1 MGRST
6 VTGLP
11 LRKRAN
17 DEPGSSRARV
27 ALARC
32 EKVAPVGVRRGICLC
47 FFRCPTRRSCVW
59 VLVFCLPL
67 SRMRAP
73 HPSCPP
79 YAQAELARL
88 KTSPRMGRS
97 LVAQRALAPIFVI
110 TRKFVR
116 TSSCG
121 RTNRGPQRVLLL
133 DPLGWGEGSAFAF
146 SGAPHAVLACGSSFS
161 VSRSPACGCPILR
174 VLCEG
179 WVGLCS
185 SGRPPHFAGPWGFS
199 CALRLDPKP

>member
-1 MGRST
+1 LGRST

-67 SRMRAP
+67 CRMRAP

-79 YAQAELARL
+79 YAQAELASL
-88 KTSPRMGRS
+88 KTSRRMGRS

-110 TRKFVR
+110 PRKFAR
-116 TSSCG
+116 MSSCG

-133 DPLGWGEGSAFAF
+133 HPLGWGEGSACAF
-146 SGAPHAVLACGSSFS
+146 SGAHTPFLRVGPRFLSPALPHAGAPSFAFCAKGGS
-161 VSRSPACGCPILR
+161 
-174 VLCEG
+174 
-179 WVGLCS
+179 
-185 SGRPPHFAGPWGFS
+185 
-199 CALRLDPKP
+199 ALVA